1 MGGRR
6 WPKVAEIVVLS
17 PRSQKRGGLQFTRCD
32 VLLFVCLSVC
42 LFVCRPWNLWSHSLR
57 DSTWRGLIVSTAIHL
72 FVTNLVIWRAAGDE
86 QHDNAVQMSRRVW
99 IVFDEDLL
107 EVAGR
112 HAHRRRTDLSE
123 LRRRRGS
130 SVAPSPR
137 FQTATPISGR
147 AYRKN

>member
-32 VLLFVCLSVC
+32 VLLFVCL
-42 LFVCRPWNLWSHSLR
+42 FVRLSTVKFVKSFAIR
-57 DSTWRGLIVSTAIHL
+57 DSTWRGLVVLTAIHL